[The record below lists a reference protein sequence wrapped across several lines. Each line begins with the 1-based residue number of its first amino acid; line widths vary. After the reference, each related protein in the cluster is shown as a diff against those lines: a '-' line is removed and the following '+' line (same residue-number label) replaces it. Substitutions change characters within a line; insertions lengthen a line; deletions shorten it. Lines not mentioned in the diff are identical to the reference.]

1 MSSSE
6 SFTSLL
12 EKSFVAL
19 GREIEEQ
26 LGILIAAAKH
36 ETRIDGLE
44 AISTRLD
51 KLLRKC
57 YNSFERYKY
66 FYRVAIGSVEKSDE
80 EKEPSDRLE
89 AAFWRLKDRAK
100 DEKFAPLIH
109 GHVTELQRRLHMMC
123 SEVLV
128 FMQCQ
133 FVNLHLLFISQNVDK
148 VVFTDKNGTE
158 HIIGQEFDYFF
169 GFAWED
175 YYMNLDFSRKT
186 RTLNACDRV
195 KRLLDECSRLFD
207 DSYLER
213 DEQSSQFEVCL
224 LDEENFDA
232 TGCFDPIVR
241 SALLDNDLC
250 VCRVVGDKTW
260 CSYPMFEKILNKAR
274 EESEAQEEDGN
285 NEEEEEEE
293 EEARDE

>member
-12 EKSFVAL
+12 EKSFTAL
-19 GREIEEQ
+19 GRELEEQ
-26 LGILIAAAKH
+26 LGILIAIAKH

-44 AISTRLD
+44 AISTRLE

-57 YNSFERYKY
+57 YNSFERYRY
-66 FYRVAIGSVEKSDE
+66 FYRVATGSVEQSEEE
-80 EKEPSDRLE
+80 EKPSDPLE
-89 AAFWRLKDRAK
+89 AAFWNLQDRAK
-100 DEKFAPLIH
+100 DENLADLIH
-109 GHVTELQRRLHMMC
+109 GQVNELQRRLHMMC

-133 FVNLHLLFISQNVDK
+133 FVNLHLLYISQNVDK
-148 VVFTDKNGTE
+148 VIFTDKGGTE
-158 HIIGQEFDYFF
+158 HTIGQEFDYFF

-175 YYMNLDFSRKT
+175 YYIDWDFDRKT
-186 RTLNACDRV
+186 RALNACDHV
-195 KRLLDECSRLFD
+195 KRLLDEYSCLFD

-224 LDEENFDA
+224 LDEGNFDV

-241 SALLDNDLC
+241 SALLDGDLG
-250 VCRVVGDKTW
+250 VCCVVGDKTR
-260 CSYPMFEKILNKAR
+260 CSYEMFEKILDKAR
-274 EESEAQEEDGN
+274 EESESPDGNGN

-293 EEARDE
+293 EAREQ